1 MPETDAVTGQ
11 IIGAAIQ
18 IHQKYGPGLLESVYR
33 LTLTQELV
41 ALGLQVEA
49 EKPIRLEHQGLRFE
63 RAYLVDLV
71 VENRVIVEVKCVER
85 VIPIHT
91 AQLLTYLRLTGL
103 QVGLI
108 INFNVTVLKTGIHR
122 VVNGYMD
129 GSPSDRASRG
139 E

>member
-1 MPETDAVTGQ
+1 MRGTDAVTGQ

-49 EKPIRLEHQGLRFE
+49 EKPIRLEHQGLRCE

-85 VIPIHT
+85 VIPIHP
-91 AQLLTYLRLTGL
+91 ARLLTNLRPTGL

-108 INFNVTVLKTGIHR
+108 INFNVTVLKDGIHR
-122 VVNGYMD
+122 VVNGYAD
-129 GSPSDRASRG
+129 GGEWPSRSA
-139 E
+139 